1 MAGLVAAARAR
12 ELGAEPLVL
21 EKGDRAGGSM
31 LLSSG
36 VIWRHRTLDGF
47 RAECPGGDPAL
58 QQVIVEQLDEAIAW
72 LESLGAPV
80 LEHETGNP
88 RTIGKRF
95 DTRGLTD
102 ALLRVIG
109 DDSVR
114 LSEPGLTPCTRA
126 ARSVHRRLPRAA
138 RARSRS
144 AASAGTRGAKATASI
159 VRSNAAAR
167 PPATLD
173 EFYGRAHARRDP
185 IDEAEFVPLSQLYGQ
200 FAEVVSEDGTQR
212 FEGEVSWSETNLVQ
226 AIARWPGGRAWY
238 RVAREPA
245 RGAGT
250 RANGGGHDRAGARG
264 RRDRAPGAAVHLGAR
279 RRRPSRRR
287 SAASSSTRAA
297 ASSAPRTCSLP
308 VRTPAGSRRAAT
320 RAGSPRRSSSAGS
333 PPRKRSAGR
342 REQVRARPRSCGSG
356 D

>member
-1 MAGLVAAARAR
+1 MAGLAAAARAR
-12 ELGAEPLVL
+12 ELGAEPVVL

-36 VIWRHRTLDGF
+36 VIWRHRTFDGF
-47 RAECPGGDPAL
+47 RADCPGGDPEL
-58 QQVIVEQLDEAIAW
+58 QQVVVEQLDEAIEW

-80 LEHETGNP
+80 LERETGNP

-114 LSEPGLTPCTRA
+114 LLERGLTPSQEPLVLCTGGFHVRL
-126 ARSVHRRLPRAA
+126 ARDLRLPIRGNPW
-138 RARSRS
+138 
-144 AASAGTRGAKATASI
+144 SAGDGLDLAVERGGETAG
-159 VRSNAAAR
+159 A
-167 PPATLD
+167 LD
-173 EFYGRAHARRDP
+173 ELYGRAMPAGIA

-238 RVAREPA
+238 RVHESRLGERVRERTVADMIEQARA
-245 RGAGT
+245 
-250 RANGGGHDRAGARG
+250 AGAVVREEPPFTSVLVQASVTQTLG
-264 RRDRAPGAAVHLGAR
+264 GILVDARSRVVGTENLFAAGADAGGIATGGY
-279 RRRPSRRR
+279 
-287 SAASSSTRAA
+287 SSGLAA
-297 ASSAPRTCSLP
+297 ALVFGRIAAEEALSS
-308 VRTPAGSRRAAT
+308 
-320 RAGSPRRSSSAGS
+320 
-333 PPRKRSAGR
+333 
-342 REQVRARPRSCGSG
+342 
-356 D
+356 

>member
-1 MAGLVAAARAR
+1 M
-12 ELGAEPLVL
+12 L

-58 QQVIVEQLDEAIAW
+58 QRVVVEELDAAIEW

-80 LEHETGNP
+80 LERETGNP

-102 ALLRVIG
+102 ALLSAIG

-114 LSEPGLTPCTRA
+114 LSERGLTPSQKALVLCTGGFH
-126 ARSVHRRLPRAA
+126 VRLAHELGLPI
-138 RARSRS
+138 
-144 AASAGTRGAKATASI
+144 RGNPWSEGDG
-159 VRSNAAAR
+159 
-167 PPATLD
+167 LD
-173 EFYGRAHARRDP
+173 LALEQGGAPTGGLEEFYGRAMPAGIP

-212 FEGEVSWSETNLVQ
+212 FEGQVSWSETNLVQ

-238 RVAREPA
+238 RVHEDRLAERVRERTVADMIDQARA
-245 RGAGT
+245 
-250 RANGGGHDRAGARG
+250 AGAIVREEPQYTSVLVQATVTQTLG
-264 RRDRAPGAAVHLGAR
+264 GIQIDERARIVGAENLFAAGAD
-279 RRRPSRRR
+279 
-287 SAASSSTRAA
+287 AGGLATGGYSSGLAA
-297 ASSAPRTCSLP
+297 ALVFGRIAAEEALSS
-308 VRTPAGSRRAAT
+308 
-320 RAGSPRRSSSAGS
+320 
-333 PPRKRSAGR
+333 
-342 REQVRARPRSCGSG
+342 
-356 D
+356 

>member
-1 MAGLVAAARAR
+1 MAGLAAAARAR

-36 VIWRHRTLDGF
+36 VIWRHRTFDGF
-47 RAECPGGDPAL
+47 RADCPGGDPEL
-58 QQVIVEQLDEAIAW
+58 QQVVVEQLDEAIEW

-114 LSEPGLTPCTRA
+114 LLERGLTPSQEPLVLCTGGFHVRL
-126 ARSVHRRLPRAA
+126 ARELGLPIRGNPWSEGDGLDLAVE
-138 RARSRS
+138 RGGET
-144 AASAGTRGAKATASI
+144 AGA
-159 VRSNAAAR
+159 
-167 PPATLD
+167 LD
-173 EFYGRAHARRDP
+173 EFYGRAMPAGIA

-238 RVAREPA
+238 RVHENRLGERVRERTVADMIEQARA
-245 RGAGT
+245 
-250 RANGGGHDRAGARG
+250 AGAVVREEPPFTSVLVQASVTQTLG
-264 RRDRAPGAAVHLGAR
+264 GIRDRRAQPR
-279 RRRPSRRR
+279 RRRREPF
-287 SAASSSTRAA
+287 AAGADVGGIATGGYSSGLAA
-297 ASSAPRTCSLP
+297 ALVFGRIAAEEALSS
-308 VRTPAGSRRAAT
+308 
-320 RAGSPRRSSSAGS
+320 
-333 PPRKRSAGR
+333 
-342 REQVRARPRSCGSG
+342 
-356 D
+356 

>member
-1 MAGLVAAARAR
+1 M
-12 ELGAEPLVL
+12 L

-95 DTRGLTD
+95 HTRGLTD

-114 LSEPGLTPCTRA
+114 LSEQGLTPSQEPLILCTGGFHVRLARDLGLPVRGNPWSEGDGLDRA
-126 ARSVHRRLPRAA
+126 LERGGET
-138 RARSRS
+138 
-144 AASAGTRGAKATASI
+144 AG
-159 VRSNAAAR
+159 
-167 PPATLD
+167 TLD
-173 EFYGRAHARRDP
+173 EFYGRAMPAGIP

-238 RVAREPA
+238 RVHENRLEERVRERTVADMIEQARAAGAIVRREPPFTSVLVQA
-245 RGAGT
+245 TVTQTLGGILVDSRSRVVGAENLF
-250 RANGGGHDRAGARG
+250 AAGADAG
-264 RRDRAPGAAVHLGAR
+264 GVATGGY
-279 RRRPSRRR
+279 
-287 SAASSSTRAA
+287 SSGLAA
-297 ASSAPRTCSLP
+297 ALVFGRIAAEEAL
-308 VRTPAGSRRAAT
+308 SR
-320 RAGSPRRSSSAGS
+320 
-333 PPRKRSAGR
+333 
-342 REQVRARPRSCGSG
+342 
-356 D
+356 

>member
-1 MAGLVAAARAR
+1 MAGLAAAARAC
-12 ELGAEPLVL
+12 ELGAEPIVL

-36 VIWRHRTLDGF
+36 VIWRHRTFDGF
-47 RAECPGGDPAL
+47 RADCPGGNPEL
-58 QQVIVEQLDEAIAW
+58 QQVILEQLDDAIEW
-72 LESLGAPV
+72 LESLGTPV

-114 LSEPGLTPCTRA
+114 LLERGLTPSQEPLVLCTGGFHVRL
-126 ARSVHRRLPRAA
+126 ARELGLPIRGNPWSEGDGLDLALE
-138 RARSRS
+138 RGGE
-144 AASAGTRGAKATASI
+144 SAGA
-159 VRSNAAAR
+159 
-167 PPATLD
+167 LD
-173 EFYGRAHARRDP
+173 EFYGRAMPAGIA

-238 RVAREPA
+238 RVHESRLGERVRERTVADMIEQARA
-245 RGAGT
+245 
-250 RANGGGHDRAGARG
+250 AGAVVREEPPFTSVLVQASVTQTLG
-264 RRDRAPGAAVHLGAR
+264 GILVDSRSRVVGAENLFAAGAD
-279 RRRPSRRR
+279 
-287 SAASSSTRAA
+287 AGGIATGGYSSGLAA
-297 ASSAPRTCSLP
+297 ALVFGRIAAEEALSS
-308 VRTPAGSRRAAT
+308 
-320 RAGSPRRSSSAGS
+320 
-333 PPRKRSAGR
+333 
-342 REQVRARPRSCGSG
+342 
-356 D
+356 

>member
-36 VIWRHRTLDGF
+36 VIWRHRTFDGF
-47 RAECPGGDPAL
+47 RADCPGGDPEL
-58 QQVIVEQLDEAIAW
+58 QQVVVEQLDEAIEW

-114 LSEPGLTPCTRA
+114 LLERGLTPSQEPLVLCTGGFHVRL
-126 ARSVHRRLPRAA
+126 ARELGLPIRGNPWSEGDGLDLALE
-138 RARSRS
+138 RGGET
-144 AASAGTRGAKATASI
+144 AGA
-159 VRSNAAAR
+159 
-167 PPATLD
+167 LD
-173 EFYGRAHARRDP
+173 EFYGRAMPAGIA

-238 RVAREPA
+238 RVHESRLGERVRERTVADMIEQARA
-245 RGAGT
+245 
-250 RANGGGHDRAGARG
+250 AGAVVREEPPFTSVLVQASVTQTLG
-264 RRDRAPGAAVHLGAR
+264 GILVDSRSRVVGAESLFAAGAD
-279 RRRPSRRR
+279 
-287 SAASSSTRAA
+287 AGGIATGGYSSGLAA
-297 ASSAPRTCSLP
+297 ALVFGRI
-308 VRTPAGSRRAAT
+308 AAEE
-320 RAGSPRRSSSAGS
+320 ALS
-333 PPRKRSAGR
+333 
-342 REQVRARPRSCGSG
+342 
-356 D
+356 